1 MKADFVFYSDDTQTT
16 QRTVETV
23 QEARGLAKKT
33 LRRLGGSAW
42 GIVFVDGLR
51 ITISSANGQWQVKE
65 EVFAQ

>member
-1 MKADFVFYSDDTQTT
+1 MKADFVFYGDGTQQT

-33 LRRLGGSAW
+33 LRRLGSTAW
-42 GIVFVDGLR
+42 AIIFIDGLR
-51 ITISSANGQWQVKE
+51 ITVSSANGQWQVNE